1 MYLPFTTG
9 MHTTVAFFGLAIVS
23 FSAALLLYLKF
34 FYVDFPEVKGI
45 PEIPGGSLL
54 TGHLPQLGNDH
65 ATTAAS
71 WSAKYEWPVFQFRMG
86 RRRAIMINSFESARE
101 WLVKNQS
108 ATIDRPWFYT
118 FHGVISKTSA
128 ATIGTSPWNERTKKQ
143 RRVVGSF
150 TTGPAMNKM
159 HRMLHMETC
168 AVVSRIYYDSLKG
181 AVDIMPHVYQ
191 KRLSLNL
198 MMMLCYGTRFNSV
211 QDPMLLQ
218 ILEDAKTI
226 ASFRSTNSN
235 PQDFIPHLRYLGTNQ
250 RTVTATEVRNR
261 RDNWLATMFSNIQKR
276 PNRLRPGDKKCVAEM
291 LLEDNHEGL
300 TKLDI
305 KTILGGLM
313 SGGFETIYS
322 TVIVT
327 LRALSTPRGQEIQN
341 KAYADMIGAYGSYEN
356 AFEQFLLEEKSHYV
370 SSLVREAL
378 RFYPP
383 HKILPARQVY
393 KDFTYVG
400 ATIPQ
405 GMLIYINN
413 QAVNFDKETYGPDA
427 HEFRPE
433 RWIEAGCDIPPPY
446 HFAYGAGARM
456 CTAVNF
462 ANRMLYGVFVR
473 LILSFKITES
483 KEMPPNVHYI
493 DYKEDST
500 ASNAIPSL
508 FKLRFT
514 PRDPGMLEECLKN
527 AHENLTDF
535 VTGDNAEPLFL

>member
-1 MYLPFTTG
+1 MYLLFATG
-9 MHTTVAFFGLAIVS
+9 IHTAVALFGLVVVTL
-23 FSAALLLYLKF
+23 SAVLVLCLKF
-34 FYVDFPEVKGI
+34 FYVDFSKIKGI
-45 PEIPGGSLL
+45 PEIPGGRLL
-54 TGHLPQLGNDH
+54 AGHLPHLGNDH

-71 WSAKYEWPVFQFRMG
+71 WSAKYGWPVFQFRMG

-108 ATIDRPWFYT
+108 ATVDRPWFYT

-150 TTGPAMNKM
+150 TTGPAMKKM
-159 HRMLHMETC
+159 HGMLHMETC
-168 AVVSRIYYDSLKG
+168 AVISRIYYDSLKG
-181 AVDIMPHVYQ
+181 AVDIVPHVYQ

-211 QDPMLLQ
+211 EDPMLLQ

-235 PQDFIPHLRYLGTNQ
+235 PQDFIPHLRYLGTNR
-250 RTVTATEVRNR
+250 RTVTAKQVRNR
-261 RDNWLATMFSNIQKR
+261 RDSWLATMFSNVQNSH
-276 PNRLRPGDKKCVAEM
+276 NRLRPGDKKCVAEM

-327 LRALSTPRGQEIQN
+327 LGALSTPWGQEVQN
-341 KAYADMIGAYGSYEN
+341 KAYEDMIGAYGSHEN
-356 AFEQFLLEEKSHYV
+356 AFEQCLLEEKSQYV
-370 SSLVREAL
+370 SGLVKEAL

-393 KDFTYVG
+393 KDFTYAG
-400 ATIPQ
+400 TTIPQ

-413 QAVNFDKETYGPDA
+413 QAV
-427 HEFRPE
+427 
-433 RWIEAGCDIPPPY
+433 
-446 HFAYGAGARM
+446 
-456 CTAVNF
+456 
-462 ANRMLYGVFVR
+462 
-473 LILSFKITES
+473 SFGTVSI
-483 KEMPPNVHYI
+483 
-493 DYKEDST
+493 
-500 ASNAIPSL
+500 
-508 FKLRFT
+508 
-514 PRDPGMLEECLKN
+514 
-527 AHENLTDF
+527 
-535 VTGDNAEPLFL
+535 

>member
-1 MYLPFTTG
+1 ITSTYT
-9 MHTTVAFFGLAIVS
+9 
-23 FSAALLLYLKF
+23 
-34 FYVDFPEVKGI
+34 
-45 PEIPGGSLL
+45 
-54 TGHLPQLGNDH
+54 N
-65 ATTAAS
+65 
-71 WSAKYEWPVFQFRMG
+71 KY
-86 RRRAIMINSFESARE
+86 
-101 WLVKNQS
+101 
-108 ATIDRPWFYT
+108 
-118 FHGVISKTSA
+118 
-128 ATIGTSPWNERTKKQ
+128 
-143 RRVVGSF
+143 
-150 TTGPAMNKM
+150 
-159 HRMLHMETC
+159 
-168 AVVSRIYYDSLKG
+168 
-181 AVDIMPHVYQ
+181 
-191 KRLSLNL
+191 
-198 MMMLCYGTRFNSV
+198 
-211 QDPMLLQ
+211 
-218 ILEDAKTI
+218 
-226 ASFRSTNSN
+226 SFRSTNSN
-235 PQDFIPHLRYLGTNQ
+235 PQDFIPHLRYLGANR
-250 RTVTATEVRNR
+250 RTVTAKEVRQQ
-261 RDNWLATMFSNIQKR
+261 RDSWLATMFSNIQNSH
-276 PNRLRPGDKKCVAEM
+276 NRLRPGDKKCVAEM

-327 LRALSTPRGQEIQN
+327 LGALSTPWGQDMQN
-341 KAYADMIGAYGSYEN
+341 KAYADMMGSYGSHEK
-356 AFEQFLLEEKSHYV
+356 AFEQCLLEEKSQYV
-370 SSLVREAL
+370 SGLVKEAL

-393 KDFTYVG
+393 KDFTYAG

-427 HEFRPE
+427 DEFRPE

-493 DYKEDST
+493 NYKEDPT

-514 PRDPGMLEECLKN
+514 PRDPDMLEECLKN

-535 VTGDNAEPLFL
+535 VTGANAEPLFL